1 MYDVIVIG
9 GGTSGLMAA
18 KLLSEAGKK
27 VLILE
32 ARDRLGGRIQLAE
45 NLSFTAEAGA
55 EFIHGNLETTFDLL
69 KQAGLKK
76 EKIKGNFCR
85 VTKGKWSTDDN
96 PVPHWELLIK
106 KLKANN
112 DNVSVE
118 TFLQKYF
125 YQKKYDKLNRQFKK
139 YVEGYDAA
147 SIKDASAL
155 AIRKEMEQEDHE
167 QYRPVPDYKALI
179 NFLKDTCLKYNV
191 VIKTKEVVKQIK
203 RNKNIEVVTSA
214 REYFCKKIIIAVP
227 LGVLQTGRNNK
238 SFIEFPPLLNN
249 YIKAARKIGN
259 GGVIKFLLEFD
270 KAFWLEKSFLKER
283 NIKAPSYIFTDAL
296 IPTWW
301 TQYPSK
307 IPLLTAWVAGPS
319 SYKIKNYSDKKFK
332 DLLLKSLSTLFSMP
346 LEYLEKRLI
355 NYTIMNWIKE
365 PHILGGYSYH
375 TIETENAV
383 KLLTRPFE
391 NEFYFA
397 GEYLAKDSYSTVDSA
412 LQSGKEVVEKILKT
426 V

>member
-1 MYDVIVIG
+1 M
-9 GGTSGLMAA
+9 
-18 KLLSEAGKK
+18 
-27 VLILE
+27 
-32 ARDRLGGRIQLAE
+32 
-45 NLSFTAEAGA
+45 
-55 EFIHGNLETTFDLL
+55 L

-96 PVPHWELLIK
+96 PVQHWELLIE

-112 DNVSVE
+112 DNISVE

-125 YQKKYDKLNRQFKK
+125 YQKKYEKLRKQFKK

-147 SIKDASAL
+147 DTKDASVL
-155 AIRKEMEQEDHE
+155 SIRKEMEQEDHE
-167 QYRPVPDYKALI
+167 QYRPVPSYKALI
-179 NFLKDTCLKYNV
+179 NFLKDVCLKYGG
-191 VIKTKEVVKQIK
+191 VIKTNEAVKQIK
-203 RNKNIEVVTSA
+203 RNKNIEVLTSA
-214 REYFCKKIIIAVP
+214 RKYFCKKVIIAVP
-227 LGVLQTGRNNK
+227 LGVLQIRKNNK
-238 SFIEFPPLLNN
+238 SFIKFPPVLNG

-283 NIKAPSYIFTDAL
+283 NIKAPSYIFTGAL

-307 IPLLTAWVAGPS
+307 VPLLTGWVAGPP
-319 SYKIKNYSDKKFK
+319 SYKIKNYSEKKFK

-355 NYTIMNWIKE
+355 NYTIVSWTKE

-375 TIETENAV
+375 TIETESAV
-383 KLLTRPFE
+383 KLLSKPFE
-391 NEFYFA
+391 NEFYFV

-412 LQSGKEVVEKILKT
+412 LQSGKEVAEKILET
-426 V
+426 D